1 MKELRIA
8 VVGNCNAAILANCIR
23 ALRPE
28 DQVDAFTVDHVLRTR
43 EQRFSDFDI
52 TFALANVDEFGLS
65 PVIAECKSIF
75 YWPNLI
81 FFGFHPDITYFGI
94 QGKPVRSAMGEYNSR
109 IAATGYALGLSV
121 RETCR
126 LFDKDVYDRLE
137 FFDKYPISRAGL
149 LVAAENCGL
158 DLSDALPSWERSG
171 VFMYSINHPKLIV
184 FSDLSKALLRLA
196 DLEFDPDLPLTD
208 ILPDFLANGGIWP
221 VYPALAETIGVPGSM
236 RFSPPTHGAY
246 EIKTLTLEHFVE
258 KTFAIYRADGFL
270 SQHMRTVDGLKVMWN
285 ALAA

>member
-1 MKELRIA
+1 M
-8 VVGNCNAAILANCIR
+8 
-23 ALRPE
+23 P
-28 DQVDAFTVDHVLRTR
+28 LRTSR
-43 EQRFSDFDI
+43 QRFSDFDI

-65 PVIAECKSIF
+65 PAIAECKSTF

-158 DLSDALPSWERSG
+158 DLSDALHRGSAPAFSCIPSTTRNSS
-171 VFMYSINHPKLIV
+171 YSPIYPRLCYDSRMWNSIRTFPSPT
-184 FSDLSKALLRLA
+184 FSR
-196 DLEFDPDLPLTD
+196 T
-208 ILPDFLANGGIWP
+208 
-221 VYPALAETIGVPGSM
+221 
-236 RFSPPTHGAY
+236 FSPMAAY
-246 EIKTLTLEHFVE
+246 
-258 KTFAIYRADGFL
+258 GL
-270 SQHMRTVDGLKVMWN
+270 SIRPLPKRSAFRLNDVATPQALRT
-285 ALAA
+285 